1 MSGVSAYKKMSKN
14 ELTAECTE
22 RGIDVGGKNRDGLI
36 HALHEF
42 DIRAEQNLGETGPER
57 VSATP
62 EPSGSE
68 AASPDGH
75 AETDTG
81 LPRIVTS
88 KSSPEQASI
97 RLPGSRIDCPQMQ
110 ETLQH
115 LRETDPV
122 AYLQFL
128 ERQAEREER
137 RAERE
142 AAERRAE
149 READRRQELEMA
161 RLQQQRQV
169 QNLGSLEHRD
179 DSLPVTPAAK
189 FPVMEKDSDIDVY
202 LLSFEKTC
210 RQYHLP
216 PAQWARYL
224 TPGLRGKALDAYV
237 ELSEEQGGDYEALK
251 AAIIQ
256 KFQLTPEVYRKR
268 FRSLQKGPGDS
279 YLDVVSRLRTTFR
292 QWTKG
297 LKADSFESLE
307 DLMIEDQLLHI
318 CPTDVR
324 QFVLER
330 KPTSAKAA
338 AELAD
343 TYIHSRVSDYRKAPP
358 NGWKGGKSHM
368 ATPPLPTNQVPQRPE
383 PAAPGA
389 KAFVTDNRKCY
400 NCGKSGHLRT
410 QCPEQKKT
418 TTPGHPASNPSAVLL
433 VGGKPP
439 GTNVNLQPVIVG
451 QRTVTGFR
459 DTGAEVTL
467 VRPEVIEETDIIPEK
482 YLSLTGVGGTCS
494 HVPRAYVFLDWG
506 AGSGMREVGVS
517 EEIPTAV
524 LLGSDLGTLVSYY
537 APAKSTQDA
546 PTEPSGPTKV
556 LFTDV
561 GVISGQPVDGQREG
575 EGGVEVQGPP
585 SETGEEI
592 PLLVKVPDVCS
603 NVAELIKVKC
613 DDDDNDDDNDDD
625 DDDVL
630 PVLVVTRSAA
640 KAAEVQALIAEQQEE
655 VSGPSPCSDPVDSTS
670 VEPQQPSSFAT
681 GLLAESCGPA
691 FETALQTDQTLAQ
704 LRSLADRP
712 PAKNDKQK
720 VYWDKGKLYRENL
733 PAEGNEAD
741 IGDRQLVVPSQFRG
755 PLLKVA
761 HEIPLAGHLGI
772 TKTRGRLVHNFYWP
786 RMLADI
792 ADYCRSCV
800 TCQRVGKVGDVHK
813 APLKPLPVIDEPFKR
828 VAVDIVGPL
837 AIPSSSGKRYILTVV
852 DYATR
857 YPEAVALS
865 CLRTDKVA
873 DALLGIFTRV
883 GFPAELI
890 SDQGPQFV
898 SDLMQALCQQI
909 QMTHIMA
916 SPYHPQTNGLCERFN
931 GTLKQM
937 LLTFVHSQGKDWERY
952 LPHLLFAY
960 REVPQESTGFSPFEL
975 LYGRRVRGPLDL
987 IRETWEGK
995 IADPEVSVV
1004 DYVLKFRDKMETLVE
1019 IVREN
1024 MTQAQTRQKEW
1035 YDRNARERTYDI
1047 GQKVYVLLPL
1057 RQNKLQAAWEG
1068 PYTITQRLNDVTYL
1082 VRLGEG
1088 SRRQKAIHVNMI
1100 KAHHER
1106 TAYVMPVCSRPEP
1119 EEADP
1124 LLDLLADTREVDSEL
1139 LINSNLTPNQVPGLK
1154 QVLAVHGSR
1163 FTGKPGR
1170 THLAAHQVDTG
1181 VHPPIKQSA
1190 YRVSLEVLADMKR
1203 EVEEMLQLGVI
1214 QKSHS
1219 AWASPVVLVPKKD
1232 QTTRFCVDYRKLNAI
1247 TTADAYPM
1255 PRIDE
1260 LLDRLAAAHYITI
1273 MDLSRGY
1280 WQIPLAPEAREKSAF
1295 ITPFGLFEFTV
1306 MPFGMKNAPATF
1318 QRVMNDLLEGLETF
1332 AVAYLDDIAVF
1343 SPTWEEHLVHLSQV
1357 LDQLTAANLTV
1368 KPSKCQIAMTNV
1380 QYLGHRVGGGTLKP
1394 ETGKVDAILAWPT
1407 PQTKKQVM
1415 SFLGTAGYY
1424 RKFVCNYSSLAKPLT
1439 DLTKKKLPKV
1449 VSWTPECE
1457 QAFQALKEALARA
1470 PVLQAPDFTRRF
1482 LVQTDASA
1490 YGLGAV
1496 LSQVDDAG
1504 EEHPILYLSRK
1515 LLPREVAY
1523 ATIEKECLAIV
1534 WALQKLQTYLYGR
1547 HFTVITDHN
1556 PLSWLN
1562 RVAGENGKLLRWS
1575 LILQQ
1580 YDFTIQ
1586 HKKGSTHGN
1595 ADGLSR
1601 QAEPARVGCV
1611 RREIVVPSH
1620 ATT

>member
-14 ELTAECTE
+14 DLTAECTE

-42 DIRAEQNLGETGPER
+42 DIRAEQILGETGPER

-88 KSSPEQASI
+88 KPSPEQASI
-97 RLPGSRIDCPQMQ
+97 RLPGTRIDCPQMQ

-122 AYLQFL
+122 VYLQFL
-128 ERQAEREER
+128 ERQAA
-137 RAERE
+137 AERE

-149 READRRQELEMA
+149 REERQAERETDRRHELEMA

-343 TYIHSRVSDYRKAPP
+343 TYIHSRVSDHRKAPP

-368 ATPPLPTNQVPQRPE
+368 ATPPLPTNQVPQWPE

-603 NVAELIKVKC
+603 NVAERIKVKC
-613 DDDDNDDDNDDD
+613 DDDDDNDDD
-625 DDDVL
+625 DDD
-630 PVLVVTRSAA
+630 
-640 KAAEVQALIAEQQEE
+640 
-655 VSGPSPCSDPVDSTS
+655 
-670 VEPQQPSSFAT
+670 
-681 GLLAESCGPA
+681 
-691 FETALQTDQTLAQ
+691 
-704 LRSLADRP
+704 
-712 PAKNDKQK
+712 ND
-720 VYWDKGKLYRENL
+720 
-733 PAEGNEAD
+733 
-741 IGDRQLVVPSQFRG
+741 
-755 PLLKVA
+755 
-761 HEIPLAGHLGI
+761 
-772 TKTRGRLVHNFYWP
+772 
-786 RMLADI
+786 
-792 ADYCRSCV
+792 
-800 TCQRVGKVGDVHK
+800 
-813 APLKPLPVIDEPFKR
+813 
-828 VAVDIVGPL
+828 
-837 AIPSSSGKRYILTVV
+837 
-852 DYATR
+852 
-857 YPEAVALS
+857 
-865 CLRTDKVA
+865 
-873 DALLGIFTRV
+873 
-883 GFPAELI
+883 
-890 SDQGPQFV
+890 
-898 SDLMQALCQQI
+898 
-909 QMTHIMA
+909 
-916 SPYHPQTNGLCERFN
+916 
-931 GTLKQM
+931 
-937 LLTFVHSQGKDWERY
+937 GKDWERY

-1154 QVLAVHGSR
+1154 QVLAVYGSR

-1170 THLAAHQVDTG
+1170 THLAVHQVDTG
-1181 VHPPIKQSA
+1181 AHPPIKQSA

-1368 KPSKCQIAMTNV
+1368 KPSKCQIAMTDV
-1380 QYLGHRVGGGTLKP
+1380 QYLGHR
-1394 ETGKVDAILAWPT
+1394 
-1407 PQTKKQVM
+1407 
-1415 SFLGTAGYY
+1415 
-1424 RKFVCNYSSLAKPLT
+1424 
-1439 DLTKKKLPKV
+1439 DLCISGL
-1449 VSWTPECE
+1449 
-1457 QAFQALKEALARA
+1457 
-1470 PVLQAPDFTRRF
+1470 
-1482 LVQTDASA
+1482 LV
-1490 YGLGAV
+1490 
-1496 LSQVDDAG
+1496 
-1504 EEHPILYLSRK
+1504 
-1515 LLPREVAY
+1515 
-1523 ATIEKECLAIV
+1523 
-1534 WALQKLQTYLYGR
+1534 
-1547 HFTVITDHN
+1547 
-1556 PLSWLN
+1556 
-1562 RVAGENGKLLRWS
+1562 
-1575 LILQQ
+1575 
-1580 YDFTIQ
+1580 
-1586 HKKGSTHGN
+1586 
-1595 ADGLSR
+1595 GLSSQNSGR
-1601 QAEPARVGCV
+1601 K
-1611 RREIVVPSH
+1611 
-1620 ATT
+1620 

>member
-1 MSGVSAYKKMSKN
+1 MSGLSAYKKMSKN
-14 ELTAECTE
+14 ELTAECAE
-22 RGIDVGGKNRDGLI
+22 RGIDVGGKNREGLI
-36 HALHEF
+36 HALQEF
-42 DIRAEQNLGETGPER
+42 DIRADQNLGETGPER

-68 AASPDGH
+68 AASPDGQ

-81 LPRIVTS
+81 IPRMVTS
-88 KSSPEQASI
+88 KPPQEQASI
-97 RLPGSRIDCPQMQ
+97 RLPENIIDSLQMQ
-110 ETLQH
+110 ETLQN

-122 AYLQFL
+122 VYLQFL

-142 AAERRAE
+142 ERQAE
-149 READRRQELEMA
+149 READRRHELDMA
-161 RLQQQRQV
+161 RLQQQRQA

-179 DSLPVTPAAK
+179 ASLPVIPAAK

-237 ELSEEQGGDYEALK
+237 ELSEEQCDDYAALK

-279 YLDVVSRLRTTFR
+279 YMDVVGRLRTTFR

-297 LKADSFESLE
+297 LEADSFESLE
-307 DLMIEDQLLHI
+307 DLMIADQLLHI

-330 KPTSAKAA
+330 KPASAKAA

-343 TYIHSRVSDYRKAPP
+343 TYIHSRVSDHRKVPL
-358 NGWKGGKSHM
+358 NGWKGGKSHT
-368 ATPPLPTNQVPQRPE
+368 ATPPLPTKQVPQQPE
-383 PAAPGA
+383 PATPGA
-389 KAFVTDNRKCY
+389 KAFLTDKRKCY
-400 NCGKSGHLRT
+400 NCGGAGHLRA

-418 TTPGHPASNPSAVLL
+418 TSPGHPASNPSAVLL
-433 VGGKPP
+433 VSGKPP
-439 GTNVNLQPVIVG
+439 GTNANLQPVIVG
-451 QRTVTGFR
+451 HRIVTGFR

-482 YLSLTGVGGTCS
+482 FLTLTGVGGTRSC
-494 HVPRAYVFLDWG
+494 VPRAYVFIDWG

-537 APAKSTQDA
+537 APAKSTPDA
-546 PTEPSGPTKV
+546 PTDLSGPPKV

-585 SETGEEI
+585 SSETGEEA
-592 PLLVKVPDVCS
+592 PLPVKVTDVCS
-603 NVAELIKVKC
+603 NDAELIKVKC
-613 DDDDNDDDNDDD
+613 DDNDDEDDDHDDDNDDNA
-625 DDDVL
+625 L

-640 KAAEVQALIAEQQEE
+640 KAAEVQALVAEQQEE

-670 VEPQQPSSFAT
+670 VEPQQLSMFAT
-681 GLLAESCGPA
+681 GLLAGTCCSA

-712 PAKNDKQK
+712 PAENDKQK
-720 VYWDKGKLYRENL
+720 VYWDKGKPYRENM

-741 IGDRQLVVPSQFRG
+741 LGNRQLVVPSQFRG

-772 TKTRGRLVHNFYWP
+772 TKTRGRLIHNFYWP
-786 RMLADI
+786 TMLADI

-800 TCQRVGKVGDVHK
+800 TCQRVGKAGDVHR

-828 VAVDIVGPL
+828 VAVDIIGPL
-837 AIPSSSGKRYILTVV
+837 AIPSSSGKRFILTVV

-865 CLRTDKVA
+865 CVRADKVA

-898 SDLMQALCQQI
+898 SDLMQALCRKI

-937 LLTFVHSQGKDWERY
+937 LCTFVHSQGKDWERY

-987 IRETWEGK
+987 IRENWEGK
-995 IADPEVSVV
+995 IADSKVSVV

-1019 IVREN
+1019 IVQEN

-1088 SRRQKAIHVNMI
+1088 RRRQKAIHVNMI

-1139 LINSNLTPNQVPGLK
+1139 LINSNLTPTQVPGLK
-1154 QVLAVHGSR
+1154 RVLAVHGSR

-1170 THLAAHQVDTG
+1170 THLAVHQVDTG
-1181 VHPPIKQSA
+1181 AHPPIKQSA

-1260 LLDRLAAAHYITI
+1260 LLDRLAAARYITI

-1368 KPSKCQIAMTNV
+1368 KPSKCQIGMTDV
-1380 QYLGHRVGGGTLKP
+1380 QYLGHQVGGGTLKP
-1394 ETGKVDAILAWPT
+1394 ETGKVEAILAWPT

-1457 QAFQALKEALARA
+1457 QAFQA
-1470 PVLQAPDFTRRF
+1470 PDFTRRF

-1490 YGLGAV
+1490 FGLGAV
-1496 LSQVDDAG
+1496 LSQEDEAG

-1586 HKKGSTHGN
+1586 HKKGSAHGN

-1601 QAEPARVGCV
+1601 QAEPAGVGCV

>member
-97 RLPGSRIDCPQMQ
+97 RLPGTRIDCPQMQ

-142 AAERRAE
+142 AAERRSE
-149 READRRQELEMA
+149 READRRHELEMA

-343 TYIHSRVSDYRKAPP
+343 TYIHSRVSDHRKAPP

-368 ATPPLPTNQVPQRPE
+368 ATPPLPTNQVPQRSE

-389 KAFVTDNRKCY
+389 QAFVTDNRKCY
-400 NCGKSGHLRT
+400 NCGKGGHLRT

-585 SETGEEI
+585 SESGEET

-613 DDDDNDDDNDDD
+613 DDDDNDDNDDDNDDDD

-681 GLLAESCGPA
+681 GPLAESC
-691 FETALQTDQTLAQ
+691 
-704 LRSLADRP
+704 
-712 PAKNDKQK
+712 
-720 VYWDKGKLYRENL
+720 
-733 PAEGNEAD
+733 
-741 IGDRQLVVPSQFRG
+741 
-755 PLLKVA
+755 
-761 HEIPLAGHLGI
+761 
-772 TKTRGRLVHNFYWP
+772 
-786 RMLADI
+786 
-792 ADYCRSCV
+792 
-800 TCQRVGKVGDVHK
+800 
-813 APLKPLPVIDEPFKR
+813 
-828 VAVDIVGPL
+828 VDIVGPL

-852 DYATR
+852 NYATR
-857 YPEAVALS
+857 YPEAVVLS

-883 GFPAELI
+883 EFPAKLI

-898 SDLMQALCQQI
+898 SDLMQALCQKI
-909 QMTHIMA
+909 QMTHIRA
-916 SPYHPQTNGLCERFN
+916 SPYHPRTNGLCESFN
-931 GTLKQM
+931 GPLKQM
-937 LLTFVHSQGKDWERY
+937 LRTFVHSQGKDWKRY
-952 LPHLLFAY
+952 PPHLLFAY
-960 REVPQESTGFSPFEL
+960 REVPQKSTGFLPFEL
-975 LYGRRVRGPLDL
+975 LYGRRVREPLNL
-987 IRETWEGK
+987 ICETWEGK

-1004 DYVLKFRDKMETLVE
+1004 DYVLKFRDKMETLLE
-1019 IVREN
+1019 IV
-1024 MTQAQTRQKEW
+1024 Q
-1035 YDRNARERTYDI
+1035 
-1047 GQKVYVLLPL
+1047 
-1057 RQNKLQAAWEG
+1057 
-1068 PYTITQRLNDVTYL
+1068 
-1082 VRLGEG
+1082 
-1088 SRRQKAIHVNMI
+1088 
-1100 KAHHER
+1100 
-1106 TAYVMPVCSRPEP
+1106 
-1119 EEADP
+1119 
-1124 LLDLLADTREVDSEL
+1124 
-1139 LINSNLTPNQVPGLK
+1139 
-1154 QVLAVHGSR
+1154 
-1163 FTGKPGR
+1163 
-1170 THLAAHQVDTG
+1170 
-1181 VHPPIKQSA
+1181 
-1190 YRVSLEVLADMKR
+1190 
-1203 EVEEMLQLGVI
+1203 
-1214 QKSHS
+1214 
-1219 AWASPVVLVPKKD
+1219 
-1232 QTTRFCVDYRKLNAI
+1232 
-1247 TTADAYPM
+1247 
-1255 PRIDE
+1255 
-1260 LLDRLAAAHYITI
+1260 
-1273 MDLSRGY
+1273 
-1280 WQIPLAPEAREKSAF
+1280 
-1295 ITPFGLFEFTV
+1295 
-1306 MPFGMKNAPATF
+1306 
-1318 QRVMNDLLEGLETF
+1318 
-1332 AVAYLDDIAVF
+1332 
-1343 SPTWEEHLVHLSQV
+1343 EEHLVHLSQV
-1357 LDQLTAANLTV
+1357 LDQLTAANLTI
-1368 KPSKCQIAMTNV
+1368 KPKADEQLFDSVPT
-1380 QYLGHRVGGGTLKP
+1380 
-1394 ETGKVDAILAWPT
+1394 VDTTIT
-1407 PQTKKQVM
+1407 
-1415 SFLGTAGYY
+1415 
-1424 RKFVCNYSSLAKPLT
+1424 R
-1439 DLTKKKLPKV
+1439 
-1449 VSWTPECE
+1449 
-1457 QAFQALKEALARA
+1457 LARNTTLSLEDA
-1470 PVLQAPDFTRRF
+1470 AFFKNVLDRRINSDLKKSYQAAGGACKPAVALTSISRATRVRSENIESALRQGVDSKEIIKALDELKLASDFMAEAAIDVLKCSSRPMLYSITAR
-1482 LVQTDASA
+1482 SA
-1490 YGLGAV
+1490 LW
-1496 LSQVDDAG
+1496 L
-1504 EEHPILYLSRK
+1504 K
-1515 LLPREVAY
+1515 
-1523 ATIEKECLAIV
+1523 
-1534 WALQKLQTYLYGR
+1534 
-1547 HFTVITDHN
+1547 
-1556 PLSWLN
+1556 SWS
-1562 RVAGENGKLLRWS
+1562 ADPTSKQSWCCISYNGKALFGDKMDAAITR
-1575 LILQQ
+1575 I
-1580 YDFTIQ
+1580 TGG
-1586 HKKGSTHGN
+1586 K
-1595 ADGLSR
+1595 A
-1601 QAEPARVGCV
+1601 V
-1611 RREIVVPSH
+1611 
-1620 ATT
+1620 

>member
-42 DIRAEQNLGETGPER
+42 DIRADQNLGETGPER

-97 RLPGSRIDCPQMQ
+97 RLPGTRIDCPQMQ

-142 AAERRAE
+142 AAERRSE
-149 READRRQELEMA
+149 READRRHELEMA

-343 TYIHSRVSDYRKAPP
+343 TYIHSRVSDHRKAPP
-358 NGWKGGKSHM
+358 NGWKGGKSHL

-400 NCGKSGHLRT
+400 NCGKGGHLRT

-418 TTPGHPASNPSAVLL
+418 TIPGHPASNPSAVLL

-439 GTNVNLQPVIVG
+439 GTNANLQPVIVG

-772 TKTRGRLVHNFYWP
+772 TTTRGRL
-786 RMLADI
+786 
-792 ADYCRSCV
+792 
-800 TCQRVGKVGDVHK
+800 
-813 APLKPLPVIDEPFKR
+813 
-828 VAVDIVGPL
+828 
-837 AIPSSSGKRYILTVV
+837 
-852 DYATR
+852 
-857 YPEAVALS
+857 
-865 CLRTDKVA
+865 
-873 DALLGIFTRV
+873 
-883 GFPAELI
+883 
-890 SDQGPQFV
+890 
-898 SDLMQALCQQI
+898 
-909 QMTHIMA
+909 
-916 SPYHPQTNGLCERFN
+916 
-931 GTLKQM
+931 
-937 LLTFVHSQGKDWERY
+937 GKDWERY

-1170 THLAAHQVDTG
+1170 THLAVHQVDTG

-1380 QYLGHRVGGGTLKP
+1380 QYLGHRV
-1394 ETGKVDAILAWPT
+1394 
-1407 PQTKKQVM
+1407 
-1415 SFLGTAGYY
+1415 F
-1424 RKFVCNYSSLAKPLT
+1424 
-1439 DLTKKKLPKV
+1439 
-1449 VSWTPECE
+1449 
-1457 QAFQALKEALARA
+1457 
-1470 PVLQAPDFTRRF
+1470 
-1482 LVQTDASA
+1482 
-1490 YGLGAV
+1490 
-1496 LSQVDDAG
+1496 
-1504 EEHPILYLSRK
+1504 
-1515 LLPREVAY
+1515 
-1523 ATIEKECLAIV
+1523 
-1534 WALQKLQTYLYGR
+1534 
-1547 HFTVITDHN
+1547 
-1556 PLSWLN
+1556 
-1562 RVAGENGKLLRWS
+1562 
-1575 LILQQ
+1575 
-1580 YDFTIQ
+1580 
-1586 HKKGSTHGN
+1586 
-1595 ADGLSR
+1595 
-1601 QAEPARVGCV
+1601 
-1611 RREIVVPSH
+1611 
-1620 ATT
+1620 

>member
-97 RLPGSRIDCPQMQ
+97 RLPGTRIDCPQMQ

-343 TYIHSRVSDYRKAPP
+343 TYIHSRVSDHRKAPP

-741 IGDRQLVVPSQFRG
+741 IGDRQLVVPSQYRG

-800 TCQRVGKVGDVHK
+800 TCQRVGKVGDVHR
-813 APLKPLPVIDEPFKR
+813 APLKPLPVVDEPFKR

-852 DYATR
+852 NYATR
-857 YPEAVALS
+857 YPEAVVLS

-883 GFPAELI
+883 EFPAKLI

-898 SDLMQALCQQI
+898 SDLMQALCQKI
-909 QMTHIMA
+909 QMTHI
-916 SPYHPQTNGLCERFN
+916 
-931 GTLKQM
+931 
-937 LLTFVHSQGKDWERY
+937 
-952 LPHLLFAY
+952 
-960 REVPQESTGFSPFEL
+960 
-975 LYGRRVRGPLDL
+975 
-987 IRETWEGK
+987 
-995 IADPEVSVV
+995 
-1004 DYVLKFRDKMETLVE
+1004 RDKMETLLE
-1019 IVREN
+1019 IVRE
-1024 MTQAQTRQKEW
+1024 
-1035 YDRNARERTYDI
+1035 
-1047 GQKVYVLLPL
+1047 
-1057 RQNKLQAAWEG
+1057 
-1068 PYTITQRLNDVTYL
+1068 
-1082 VRLGEG
+1082 
-1088 SRRQKAIHVNMI
+1088 
-1100 KAHHER
+1100 
-1106 TAYVMPVCSRPEP
+1106 
-1119 EEADP
+1119 
-1124 LLDLLADTREVDSEL
+1124 
-1139 LINSNLTPNQVPGLK
+1139 
-1154 QVLAVHGSR
+1154 
-1163 FTGKPGR
+1163 
-1170 THLAAHQVDTG
+1170 
-1181 VHPPIKQSA
+1181 
-1190 YRVSLEVLADMKR
+1190 
-1203 EVEEMLQLGVI
+1203 
-1214 QKSHS
+1214 
-1219 AWASPVVLVPKKD
+1219 
-1232 QTTRFCVDYRKLNAI
+1232 
-1247 TTADAYPM
+1247 
-1255 PRIDE
+1255 
-1260 LLDRLAAAHYITI
+1260 
-1273 MDLSRGY
+1273 
-1280 WQIPLAPEAREKSAF
+1280 
-1295 ITPFGLFEFTV
+1295 
-1306 MPFGMKNAPATF
+1306 
-1318 QRVMNDLLEGLETF
+1318 
-1332 AVAYLDDIAVF
+1332 
-1343 SPTWEEHLVHLSQV
+1343 EHLGHLSQV

-1580 YDFTIQ
+1580 YNFTIQ

>member
-1 MSGVSAYKKMSKN
+1 M
-14 ELTAECTE
+14 
-22 RGIDVGGKNRDGLI
+22 
-36 HALHEF
+36 
-42 DIRAEQNLGETGPER
+42 
-57 VSATP
+57 
-62 EPSGSE
+62 
-68 AASPDGH
+68 
-75 AETDTG
+75 
-81 LPRIVTS
+81 
-88 KSSPEQASI
+88 
-97 RLPGSRIDCPQMQ
+97 
-110 ETLQH
+110 LQR

-122 AYLQFL
+122 MYLQFL

-142 AAERRAE
+142 AAQ
-149 READRRQELEMA
+149 READRRHELEMT

-169 QNLGSLEHRD
+169 QNPGSLEHRD
-179 DSLPVTPAAK
+179 AALPVAPAAK

-237 ELSEEQGGDYEALK
+237 ELSEEQGNDYEALK

-279 YLDVVSRLRTTFR
+279 YLDVESRLRTTFR

-330 KPTSAKAA
+330 KPNSAKVA

-343 TYIHSRVSDYRKAPP
+343 TYIHSRVSDHRKAPP

-368 ATPPLPTNQVPQRPE
+368 ATPPPPANQVPQQME
-383 PAAPGA
+383 PAVPGA
-389 KAFVTDNRKCY
+389 KAFLTNNRTCY
-400 NCGKSGHLRT
+400 TCGKAGHLKA
-410 QCPEQKKT
+410 QCPEQKKLT
-418 TTPGHPASNPSAVLL
+418 SPGHPASNPSAVLC
-433 VGGKPP
+433 VSGKPP
-439 GTNVNLQPVIVG
+439 GTNANLQPVTVG
-451 QRTVTGFR
+451 HRTVIGLR

-482 YLSLTGVGGTCS
+482 FLTLTGVGGTLSC
-494 HVPRAYVFLDWG
+494 VPRAYVFIDWG

-524 LLGSDLGTLVSYY
+524 LLGADLGTLVSYY
-537 APAKSTQDA
+537 VPAKSTQDA
-546 PTEPSGPTKV
+546 PTELSGPTKV
-556 LFTDV
+556 LCTDV

-575 EGGVEVQGPP
+575 EGEVEVQGPP
-585 SETGEEI
+585 YSETGEET
-592 PLLVKVPDVCS
+592 PLLGKVTDTGS
-603 NVAELIKVKC
+603 NDAAMINVKC
-613 DDDDNDDDNDDD
+613 DDADVDVDDNA
-625 DDDVL
+625 L

-655 VSGPSPCSDPVDSTS
+655 VSGPSPCSDPADSTS
-670 VEPQQPSSFAT
+670 VEPQQPSLFAT
-681 GLLAESCGPA
+681 GLLAGTCGTA

-704 LRSLADRP
+704 LRSSADRP
-712 PAKNDKQK
+712 PAENCKQK
-720 VYWDKGKLYRENL
+720 LYWEKGKLYREGL
-733 PAEGNEAD
+733 PAEGNESD
-741 IGDRQLVVPSQFRG
+741 TRSRQLVVPSQFRG
-755 PLLKVA
+755 QLLKVA

-772 TKTRGRLVHNFYWP
+772 TKTRGRLMHNFYWP
-786 RMLADI
+786 TMRTDI

-800 TCQRVGKVGDVHK
+800 TCQRVGKVGDVQR

-828 VAVDIVGPL
+828 VAVDIIGPL
-837 AIPSSSGKRYILTVV
+837 AIPSSSGKRFILTVV

-890 SDQGPQFV
+890 SDQGPQFM
-898 SDLMQALCQQI
+898 SDLMQALCLKI
-909 QMTHIMA
+909 QMTHIVA
-916 SPYHPQTNGLCERFN
+916 SAYHPQTNGLCERFN

-937 LLTFVHSQGKDWERY
+937 LCTFVHSQGKDWERY

-1004 DYVLKFRDKMETLVE
+1004 DYVLKFRDKMETLVG

-1024 MTQAQTRQKEW
+1024 MTKAQTNQKQW
-1035 YDRNARERTYDI
+1035 YDRNARERTFNV
-1047 GQKVYVLLPL
+1047 GQQVYALLPL
-1057 RQNKLQAAWEG
+1057 RKNKLQAAWEG

-1088 SRRQKAIHVNMI
+1088 SRRQRAIHVNML

-1124 LLDLLADTREVDSEL
+1124 LLDLLADSREVDSEL
-1139 LINSNLTPNQVPGLK
+1139 LINSKLTPTQVPGLK
-1154 QVLAVHGSR
+1154 RVLAVHGSR

-1170 THLAAHQVDTG
+1170 THLAIHQVDTG
-1181 VHPPIKQSA
+1181 THPPIKQSA

-1232 QTTRFCVDYRKLNAI
+1232 RTTRFCVDYRKLNAI

-1318 QRVMNDLLEGLETF
+1318 QRVMNDLLEGLEPF

-1343 SPTWEEHLVHLSQV
+1343 SPTWEEHLMHLSQV
-1357 LDQLTAANLTV
+1357 LDRLTDANLTV
-1368 KPSKCQIAMTNV
+1368 KPSKCQIGMNDV
-1380 QYLGHRVGGGTLKP
+1380 HYLGHQVGGGTLKP
-1394 ETGKVDAILAWPT
+1394 ETGKVEAILAWPI

-1424 RKFVCNYSSLAKPLT
+1424 RKFVGNYSSLAKPLT

-1457 QAFQALKEALARA
+1457 QAFQALKEALASA

-1534 WALQKLQTYLYGR
+1534 WSLQKLQTYLYGR

-1586 HKKGSTHGN
+1586 HKKGSAHGN

-1601 QAEPARVGCV
+1601 QAEPAGVGCV

>member
-1 MSGVSAYKKMSKN
+1 MSGVTAYKKMSKN

-42 DIRAEQNLGETGPER
+42 DIRADQNLGETGPER

-97 RLPGSRIDCPQMQ
+97 RLPGTRIDCPQMQ

-142 AAERRAE
+142 AAERRSE
-149 READRRQELEMA
+149 READRRHELEMA

-343 TYIHSRVSDYRKAPP
+343 TYIHSRVSDHRKAPP
-358 NGWKGGKSHM
+358 NGWKGGKSHL

-400 NCGKSGHLRT
+400 NCGKGGHLRT

-418 TTPGHPASNPSAVLL
+418 TIPGHPASNPSAVLL

-439 GTNVNLQPVIVG
+439 GTNANLQPVIVG

-585 SETGEEI
+585 SETGEET
-592 PLLVKVPDVCS
+592 PLLVKAPDVCS

-613 DDDDNDDDNDDD
+613 DDDDDNDDDDDDNDDDDDDDD

-712 PAKNDKQK
+712 PAENDKQK
-720 VYWDKGKLYRENL
+720 VYWDKGKLYRESL
-733 PAEGNEAD
+733 LAEGNEAD
-741 IGDRQLVVPSQFRG
+741 IGDRQLVVPSQYRG

-800 TCQRVGKVGDVHK
+800 TCQRVGKVGDVHR
-813 APLKPLPVIDEPFKR
+813 APLKPLPVVDEPFKR

-852 DYATR
+852 NYATR
-857 YPEAVALS
+857 YPEAVVLS

-883 GFPAELI
+883 EFPAKLI

-898 SDLMQALCQQI
+898 SDLMQALCQKI
-909 QMTHIMA
+909 QMTHIRA
-916 SPYHPQTNGLCERFN
+916 SPYHPQTNGLCESFN
-931 GTLKQM
+931 GPLKQM
-937 LLTFVHSQGKDWERY
+937 LRTFVHSQGKDWKRY
-952 LPHLLFAY
+952 PPRLLFAY
-960 REVPQESTGFSPFEL
+960 REVPPESTGFSPFEL
-975 LYGRRVRGPLDL
+975 LCGRRVRGPLNL
-987 IRETWEGK
+987 ICENWEGK
-995 IADPEVSVV
+995 IADPEVSGV
-1004 DYVLKFRDKMETLVE
+1004 DYVLTFRDKMETLLE
-1019 IVREN
+1019 IVR
-1024 MTQAQTRQKEW
+1024 
-1035 YDRNARERTYDI
+1035 
-1047 GQKVYVLLPL
+1047 
-1057 RQNKLQAAWEG
+1057 
-1068 PYTITQRLNDVTYL
+1068 
-1082 VRLGEG
+1082 
-1088 SRRQKAIHVNMI
+1088 
-1100 KAHHER
+1100 
-1106 TAYVMPVCSRPEP
+1106 
-1119 EEADP
+1119 
-1124 LLDLLADTREVDSEL
+1124 
-1139 LINSNLTPNQVPGLK
+1139 
-1154 QVLAVHGSR
+1154 
-1163 FTGKPGR
+1163 
-1170 THLAAHQVDTG
+1170 
-1181 VHPPIKQSA
+1181 
-1190 YRVSLEVLADMKR
+1190 
-1203 EVEEMLQLGVI
+1203 
-1214 QKSHS
+1214 
-1219 AWASPVVLVPKKD
+1219 
-1232 QTTRFCVDYRKLNAI
+1232 
-1247 TTADAYPM
+1247 
-1255 PRIDE
+1255 
-1260 LLDRLAAAHYITI
+1260 
-1273 MDLSRGY
+1273 
-1280 WQIPLAPEAREKSAF
+1280 
-1295 ITPFGLFEFTV
+1295 
-1306 MPFGMKNAPATF
+1306 
-1318 QRVMNDLLEGLETF
+1318 
-1332 AVAYLDDIAVF
+1332 
-1343 SPTWEEHLVHLSQV
+1343 EEHLVHLSQV
-1357 LDQLTAANLTV
+1357 LDQLTAANLTI
-1368 KPSKCQIAMTNV
+1368 KPSKCQMAMTDV

-1490 YGLGAV
+1490 YGLSAV
-1496 LSQVDDAG
+1496 LSQ
-1504 EEHPILYLSRK
+1504 
-1515 LLPREVAY
+1515 
-1523 ATIEKECLAIV
+1523 
-1534 WALQKLQTYLYGR
+1534 
-1547 HFTVITDHN
+1547 F
-1556 PLSWLN
+1556 
-1562 RVAGENGKLLRWS
+1562 
-1575 LILQQ
+1575 
-1580 YDFTIQ
+1580 
-1586 HKKGSTHGN
+1586 GN
-1595 ADGLSR
+1595 N
-1601 QAEPARVGCV
+1601 
-1611 RREIVVPSH
+1611 
-1620 ATT
+1620 T

>member
-14 ELTAECTE
+14 DLTAECAE

-42 DIRAEQNLGETGPER
+42 EIRAEQNLGETGPER

-88 KSSPEQASI
+88 KPSPEQASI
-97 RLPGSRIDCPQMQ
+97 RLPGTRIDCPQMQ

-142 AAERRAE
+142 ERQAE
-149 READRRQELEMA
+149 READRRHELEMA
-161 RLQQQRQV
+161 RLQQQRQT

-210 RQYHLP
+210 HQYHLP

-297 LKADSFESLE
+297 LNADSFESLE

-343 TYIHSRVSDYRKAPP
+343 TYIHSRVSDHRKAPP
-358 NGWKGGKSHM
+358 NGWKGGKSHL

-400 NCGKSGHLRT
+400 NCGKGGHLRT

-439 GTNVNLQPVIVG
+439 GTNANLQPVIVG

-613 DDDDNDDDNDDD
+613 DDDDDNDDDDDDNDDDNDDDDDD

-712 PAKNDKQK
+712 PAENDKQK
-720 VYWDKGKLYRENL
+720 VYWDKGKLYRESL
-733 PAEGNEAD
+733 LAEGNEAD

-837 AIPSSSGKRYILTVV
+837 AIPCSSGKRYILTVV

-916 SPYHPQTNGLCERFN
+916 SPYHPQTNGLCESFN
-931 GTLKQM
+931 GPLKQM
-937 LLTFVHSQGKDWERY
+937 LRTFVHSQGKDWKRY
-952 LPHLLFAY
+952 PPHLLFAS
-960 REVPQESTGFSPFEL
+960 REVPQKSTGFLPFEL
-975 LYGRRVRGPLDL
+975 LYGRRVRGPLNL
-987 IRETWEGK
+987 ICETWEGK

-1004 DYVLKFRDKMETLVE
+1004 DYVLTFRDKMETLLE
-1019 IVREN
+1019 IVR
-1024 MTQAQTRQKEW
+1024 
-1035 YDRNARERTYDI
+1035 
-1047 GQKVYVLLPL
+1047 
-1057 RQNKLQAAWEG
+1057 
-1068 PYTITQRLNDVTYL
+1068 
-1082 VRLGEG
+1082 
-1088 SRRQKAIHVNMI
+1088 
-1100 KAHHER
+1100 
-1106 TAYVMPVCSRPEP
+1106 
-1119 EEADP
+1119 
-1124 LLDLLADTREVDSEL
+1124 
-1139 LINSNLTPNQVPGLK
+1139 
-1154 QVLAVHGSR
+1154 
-1163 FTGKPGR
+1163 
-1170 THLAAHQVDTG
+1170 
-1181 VHPPIKQSA
+1181 
-1190 YRVSLEVLADMKR
+1190 
-1203 EVEEMLQLGVI
+1203 
-1214 QKSHS
+1214 
-1219 AWASPVVLVPKKD
+1219 
-1232 QTTRFCVDYRKLNAI
+1232 
-1247 TTADAYPM
+1247 
-1255 PRIDE
+1255 
-1260 LLDRLAAAHYITI
+1260 
-1273 MDLSRGY
+1273 
-1280 WQIPLAPEAREKSAF
+1280 
-1295 ITPFGLFEFTV
+1295 
-1306 MPFGMKNAPATF
+1306 
-1318 QRVMNDLLEGLETF
+1318 
-1332 AVAYLDDIAVF
+1332 
-1343 SPTWEEHLVHLSQV
+1343 EEHLVHLSQV

>member
-1 MSGVSAYKKMSKN
+1 MSGLSAYKKMNKN
-14 ELTAECTE
+14 DLTAECAG
-22 RGIDVGGKNRDGLI
+22 RGIDINGKNREGLI
-36 HALHEF
+36 HALQEF
-42 DIRAEQNLGETGPER
+42 DIQANQNLEGTGPER
-57 VSATP
+57 GSATP

-68 AASPDGH
+68 AASPDRP

-81 LPRIVTS
+81 IPRIVIP
-88 KSSPEQASI
+88 KPPHEQANTPLLATSMD
-97 RLPGSRIDCPQMQ
+97 SPQMQ
-110 ETLQH
+110 ETLQR

-122 AYLQFL
+122 VYLQFL

-142 AAERRAE
+142 AAH
-149 READRRQELEMA
+149 READRRHELEMT

-169 QNLGSLEHRD
+169 QNPGSLEHRD
-179 DSLPVTPAAK
+179 AALPVAPAAK

-237 ELSEEQGGDYEALK
+237 ELSEEQGNDYEALK

-279 YLDVVSRLRTTFR
+279 YLDVESRLRTTFR

-330 KPTSAKAA
+330 KPTSAKVA

-343 TYIHSRVSDYRKAPP
+343 TYIHSRVSDHRKAPP

-368 ATPPLPTNQVPQRPE
+368 ATPPPPANQVPQQME
-383 PAAPGA
+383 PAVPGA
-389 KAFVTDNRKCY
+389 KAFLTNNRTCY
-400 NCGKSGHLRT
+400 TCGKAGHLKA
-410 QCPEQKKT
+410 QCPEQKKLT
-418 TTPGHPASNPSAVLL
+418 SPGHPASNPSAVLF
-433 VGGKPP
+433 VSGKPP
-439 GTNVNLQPVIVG
+439 GTNANLQPVTVG
-451 QRTVTGFR
+451 HRTVIGLR

-482 YLSLTGVGGTCS
+482 FLTLTGVGGTLSC
-494 HVPRAYVFLDWG
+494 VPRAYVFIDWG

-524 LLGSDLGTLVSYY
+524 LLGADLGTLVSYY
-537 APAKSTQDA
+537 VPAKSTQDA
-546 PTEPSGPTKV
+546 PTELSGPTKV
-556 LFTDV
+556 LCTDV

-575 EGGVEVQGPP
+575 EGEVEVQGPP
-585 SETGEEI
+585 YSETGEET
-592 PLLVKVPDVCS
+592 PLLGKVTDTGS
-603 NVAELIKVKC
+603 NDAAMINVKC
-613 DDDDNDDDNDDD
+613 DDADVDVDDNA
-625 DDDVL
+625 L

-655 VSGPSPCSDPVDSTS
+655 VSGPSPCSDPADSTS
-670 VEPQQPSSFAT
+670 VEPHQPSLFAT
-681 GLLAESCGPA
+681 GLLAGTCGTA

-704 LRSLADRP
+704 LRSSADRP
-712 PAKNDKQK
+712 PAENCKQK
-720 VYWDKGKLYRENL
+720 VYWEKGKLYTEGL
-733 PAEGNEAD
+733 PAEGNETD
-741 IGDRQLVVPSQFRG
+741 TRSRQLVVPSQFRG
-755 PLLKVA
+755 
-761 HEIPLAGHLGI
+761 
-772 TKTRGRLVHNFYWP
+772 
-786 RMLADI
+786 
-792 ADYCRSCV
+792 
-800 TCQRVGKVGDVHK
+800 Q
-813 APLKPLPVIDEPFKR
+813 
-828 VAVDIVGPL
+828 
-837 AIPSSSGKRYILTVV
+837 
-852 DYATR
+852 
-857 YPEAVALS
+857 
-865 CLRTDKVA
+865 
-873 DALLGIFTRV
+873 
-883 GFPAELI
+883 
-890 SDQGPQFV
+890 
-898 SDLMQALCQQI
+898 
-909 QMTHIMA
+909 
-916 SPYHPQTNGLCERFN
+916 
-931 GTLKQM
+931 
-937 LLTFVHSQGKDWERY
+937 LLTDS
-952 LPHLLFAY
+952 
-960 REVPQESTGFSPFEL
+960 
-975 LYGRRVRGPLDL
+975 
-987 IRETWEGK
+987 
-995 IADPEVSVV
+995 
-1004 DYVLKFRDKMETLVE
+1004 
-1019 IVREN
+1019 
-1024 MTQAQTRQKEW
+1024 
-1035 YDRNARERTYDI
+1035 
-1047 GQKVYVLLPL
+1047 
-1057 RQNKLQAAWEG
+1057 
-1068 PYTITQRLNDVTYL
+1068 
-1082 VRLGEG
+1082 
-1088 SRRQKAIHVNMI
+1088 
-1100 KAHHER
+1100 
-1106 TAYVMPVCSRPEP
+1106 
-1119 EEADP
+1119 
-1124 LLDLLADTREVDSEL
+1124 REVDSEL
-1139 LINSNLTPNQVPGLK
+1139 LINSKLTPTQVPGLK
-1154 QVLAVHGSR
+1154 RVLAVHGSR

-1170 THLAAHQVDTG
+1170 THLAIHQVDTG
-1181 VHPPIKQSA
+1181 THPPIKQSA

-1232 QTTRFCVDYRKLNAI
+1232 RTTRFCVDYRKLNAI

-1318 QRVMNDLLEGLETF
+1318 QRVMNDLLEGLEPF

-1343 SPTWEEHLVHLSQV
+1343 SPTWEEHLMHLSQV
-1357 LDQLTAANLTV
+1357 LDRLTDANLTV
-1368 KPSKCQIAMTNV
+1368 KPSKCQIGMNDV
-1380 QYLGHRVGGGTLKP
+1380 HYLGHQVGGGTLKP
-1394 ETGKVDAILAWPT
+1394 QTGKVEAILAWPI

-1424 RKFVCNYSSLAKPLT
+1424 RKFVGNYSSLAKPLT

-1457 QAFQALKEALARA
+1457 QAFQALKEALASA

-1534 WALQKLQTYLYGR
+1534 WSLQKLQTYLYGR

-1562 RVAGENGKLLRWS
+1562 RVAGENGKLLWWS

-1586 HKKGSTHGN
+1586 HKKGSAHGN

-1601 QAEPARVGCV
+1601 QAEPAGVGCV

>member
-1 MSGVSAYKKMSKN
+1 
-14 ELTAECTE
+14 
-22 RGIDVGGKNRDGLI
+22 
-36 HALHEF
+36 
-42 DIRAEQNLGETGPER
+42 
-57 VSATP
+57 
-62 EPSGSE
+62 
-68 AASPDGH
+68 
-75 AETDTG
+75 
-81 LPRIVTS
+81 
-88 KSSPEQASI
+88 
-97 RLPGSRIDCPQMQ
+97 MQ
-110 ETLQH
+110 ETLPH

-142 AAERRAE
+142 A
-149 READRRQELEMA
+149 DRRHELEMA

-343 TYIHSRVSDYRKAPP
+343 TYIHSRVSDHRKAPP

-585 SETGEEI
+585 PSETGEEA

-625 DDDVL
+625 DDDDVL

-640 KAAEVQALIAEQQEE
+640 KAAE
-655 VSGPSPCSDPVDSTS
+655 
-670 VEPQQPSSFAT
+670 
-681 GLLAESCGPA
+681 
-691 FETALQTDQTLAQ
+691 
-704 LRSLADRP
+704 
-712 PAKNDKQK
+712 
-720 VYWDKGKLYRENL
+720 
-733 PAEGNEAD
+733 
-741 IGDRQLVVPSQFRG
+741 
-755 PLLKVA
+755 
-761 HEIPLAGHLGI
+761 
-772 TKTRGRLVHNFYWP
+772 
-786 RMLADI
+786 
-792 ADYCRSCV
+792 
-800 TCQRVGKVGDVHK
+800 
-813 APLKPLPVIDEPFKR
+813 R

-898 SDLMQALCQQI
+898 SDLMQALCQKI
-909 QMTHIMA
+909 QMTHIRA
-916 SPYHPQTNGLCERFN
+916 SPYHPQTNGLCESFN
-931 GTLKQM
+931 GPLKQM
-937 LLTFVHSQGKDWERY
+937 LRTFVHSQGKDWKRY
-952 LPHLLFAY
+952 PPRLLFAY
-960 REVPQESTGFSPFEL
+960 REVPPESTGFSPFEL
-975 LYGRRVRGPLDL
+975 LCGRRVRGPLNL
-987 IRETWEGK
+987 ICENWEGK
-995 IADPEVSVV
+995 IADPEVSGV
-1004 DYVLKFRDKMETLVE
+1004 DYVLTFRDKMETLLE
-1019 IVREN
+1019 IVR
-1024 MTQAQTRQKEW
+1024 K
-1035 YDRNARERTYDI
+1035 
-1047 GQKVYVLLPL
+1047 
-1057 RQNKLQAAWEG
+1057 
-1068 PYTITQRLNDVTYL
+1068 
-1082 VRLGEG
+1082 
-1088 SRRQKAIHVNMI
+1088 
-1100 KAHHER
+1100 
-1106 TAYVMPVCSRPEP
+1106 
-1119 EEADP
+1119 
-1124 LLDLLADTREVDSEL
+1124 
-1139 LINSNLTPNQVPGLK
+1139 
-1154 QVLAVHGSR
+1154 
-1163 FTGKPGR
+1163 
-1170 THLAAHQVDTG
+1170 
-1181 VHPPIKQSA
+1181 
-1190 YRVSLEVLADMKR
+1190 
-1203 EVEEMLQLGVI
+1203 
-1214 QKSHS
+1214 
-1219 AWASPVVLVPKKD
+1219 
-1232 QTTRFCVDYRKLNAI
+1232 
-1247 TTADAYPM
+1247 
-1255 PRIDE
+1255 
-1260 LLDRLAAAHYITI
+1260 
-1273 MDLSRGY
+1273 
-1280 WQIPLAPEAREKSAF
+1280 
-1295 ITPFGLFEFTV
+1295 
-1306 MPFGMKNAPATF
+1306 
-1318 QRVMNDLLEGLETF
+1318 
-1332 AVAYLDDIAVF
+1332 
-1343 SPTWEEHLVHLSQV
+1343 EHLVHLSQV

-1368 KPSKCQIAMTNV
+1368 KPSKCQIAMTDV
-1380 QYLGHRVGGGTLKP
+1380 QYLGHRMFNRIW
-1394 ETGKVDAILAWPT
+1394 E
-1407 PQTKKQVM
+1407 
-1415 SFLGTAGYY
+1415 
-1424 RKFVCNYSSLAKPLT
+1424 N
-1439 DLTKKKLPKV
+1439 
-1449 VSWTPECE
+1449 VSEKIIPHEG
-1457 QAFQALKEALARA
+1457 QA
-1470 PVLQAPDFTRRF
+1470 
-1482 LVQTDASA
+1482 SM
-1490 YGLGAV
+1490 
-1496 LSQVDDAG
+1496 
-1504 EEHPILYLSRK
+1504 
-1515 LLPREVAY
+1515 RELD
-1523 ATIEKECLAIV
+1523 IE
-1534 WALQKLQTYLYGR
+1534 
-1547 HFTVITDHN
+1547 
-1556 PLSWLN
+1556 
-1562 RVAGENGKLLRWS
+1562 
-1575 LILQQ
+1575 
-1580 YDFTIQ
+1580 
-1586 HKKGSTHGN
+1586 
-1595 ADGLSR
+1595 
-1601 QAEPARVGCV
+1601 
-1611 RREIVVPSH
+1611 REL
-1620 ATT
+1620 